1 MGNAVRAIEDYD
13 KIIQLKPGYMLAYNN
28 RGLAFLHLQEWEKA
42 KSDLTTAQN
51 MGVDIID
58 FFRILYSNVA
68 NFEQEYGVK
77 LPKDITV
84 LLTPPQT

>member
-1 MGNAVRAIEDYD
+1 
-13 KIIQLKPGYMLAYNN
+13 MLTYNN

-58 FFRILYSNVA
+58 FFRVLYSSVA

-77 LPKDITV
+77 LPKDIAA
-84 LLTPPQT
+84 LLTPPQAYQSNKKLPA